1 MSAVVDH
8 LPVLG
13 SATVCAASAAVLL
26 IGPGGAHDAP
36 TADRR
41 RVAVALLVAAGL
53 LLVAGASAPLAAAGA
68 AAGLSTAAVVVA
80 CSVALPAVVA
90 AVPLHTDAVADRRRD
105 AAVDR
110 ALVAAVLGSGAVT
123 ATGVLTGTVLD
134 VLGGGALVVALASL
148 LWWRTERSREV
159 ERTRWLWLVAGVV
172 APVLVAGQALFAVD
186 GPPDAPL
193 GVSAD
198 GRWSAVAALAVLLG
212 GAAALAAL
220 VVGLRAPLVVDVRRL
235 VAQLAGYAVSV
246 EVALALFTLGQVL
259 VQASTGSPPGK
270 AGNALLA
277 VGVAA
282 TFHPVALLVRWLF
295 DELLFGGR
303 RDPVAVMS
311 NLGVQLRSQSDPSA
325 WVASLRAD
333 LGAAR
338 VELWGDVDLLAA
350 AVRDDGDSAD
360 GGGERGRGTPVRVPL
375 AVGEQAVGELA
386 VVVDLPDEQA
396 AGQLRRLLDLL
407 APPLARAMHGLALTQ
422 QLAVERSRALAAL
435 EEERRRLRRDLHDGL
450 GPVLTGI
457 AYSADAARNFVRTD
471 PEQADGLLAELREDV
486 SGSIAEVRR
495 LVVGLRPPALDER
508 GLAGAVRQQV
518 ARLGAAHASSLVVE
532 VVDEERPPSLPAAVE
547 VAAYRVAV
555 EAVINAARHAR
566 EHPDRAGE
574 GLRVRVVFAVVDGA
588 LVVTADDDGAPTPAW
603 LAGVGTASMRE
614 RCEQL
619 HGSLE
624 AGPTPAGG
632 RVRAVLPL
640 TPATP

>member
-13 SATVCAASAAVLL
+13 SAVVCAAGAALL
-26 IGPGGAHDAP
+26 LTGPGGAHDAP
-36 TADRR
+36 PADRR

-53 LLVAGASAPLAAAGA
+53 LAVAGASLLPAATGA
-68 AAGLSTAAVVVA
+68 AAGPGPAAVVLA
-80 CSVALPAVVA
+80 CSVVLPSAVAL
-90 AVPLHTDAVADRRRD
+90 VPLRTDAAMDRHRD

-110 ALVAAVLGSGAVT
+110 ALVTAVLGSGAVT
-123 ATGVLTGTVLD
+123 ATGALSGTVLD
-134 VLGGGALVVALASL
+134 VLGGGALVVALAAL

-172 APVLVAGQALFAVD
+172 TPVLAAGQVLFAVD

-193 GVSAD
+193 GASAD
-198 GRWSAVAALAVLLG
+198 GHWSVVAALAVLLG
-212 GAAALAAL
+212 GAVAVAAL

-246 EVALALFTLGQVL
+246 EVALALFTLGQVVVRAL
-259 VQASTGSPPGK
+259 TGAPPRK
-270 AGNALLA
+270 AGYALLA

-311 NLGVQLRSQSDPSA
+311 NLGVQLRSESDPAA

-338 VELWGDVDLLAA
+338 VELWDDVDLLAA
-350 AVRDDGDSAD
+350 AVRGEDGDGD
-360 GGGERGRGTPVRVPL
+360 DGERGRGTPVRVPL
-375 AVGEQAVGELA
+375 AVGGQPVGALV

-407 APPLARAMHGLALTQ
+407 APPLARAMHGLALTR
-422 QLAVERSRALAAL
+422 QLAVERAQALAAL

-457 AYSADAARNFVRTD
+457 AYSADAARNFVGTD
-471 PEQADGLLAELREDV
+471 PARADGLLAELREDV

-508 GLAGAVRQQV
+508 GLVGAVRQQV
-518 ARLGAAHASSLVVE
+518 ARLGAAHASSLDVE
-532 VVDEERPPSLPAAVE
+532 VVGEGLPPSLPAAVE

-555 EAVINAARHAR
+555 EAVANAARHAR

-574 GLRVRVVFAVVDGA
+574 GLRVRVGFAVMDGS
-588 LVVTADDDGAPTPAW
+588 LIITADDDGAPTPAW
-603 LAGVGTASMRE
+603 VAGVGTASMRE

-619 HGSLE
+619 HGALD
-624 AGPTPAGG
+624 AGPTLGGG